1 MVRGLMSLM
10 QGSLLAKAVG
20 IASLPII
27 TRIYSVESIGIL
39 STVNSLVLI
48 LLPLV
53 TLQYTAAIPIS
64 RSGQT
69 SAATAILS
77 IGFALGITVGI
88 LGTLLIFPMGKLL
101 TSAMAP
107 VEPFLWLVPIFAF
120 IAAINEACV
129 SWLVRSK
136 QYSPIAR
143 SQMLQSG
150 AGESVKIA
158 SGLCGFT
165 SGGLLL
171 GQLVLQMIGSLS
183 ALCYAKRSWP
193 TRTDRVRDP
202 KFLKV
207 VAAKF
212 QDMPKFRVPA
222 QLAMMFAIQAP
233 VLFAAWFYS
242 TKDAALVGM
251 ASTALSIPFLLVG
264 QAARRVYYGEIASL
278 GPRNP
283 VGIKQV
289 TYLFMTRLFAL
300 SMPAAIGIYFLSE
313 PLFEVAFGP
322 EWREA
327 GRLASVMSFYLAFQ
341 FTASP
346 LLDIFSVYHRQSA
359 ILAIHL
365 QRAVLTTASFA
376 LSFWLNLGLFNAIL
390 IFSSALCL
398 HYLLTTIR
406 IHFFVEKKCE
416 EYGYNT
422 ST

>member
-1 MVRGLMSLM
+1 M
-10 QGSLLAKAVG
+10 AKAVG

-39 STVNSLVLI
+39 STINSLVLI

-64 RSGQT
+64 RSAQT
-69 SAATAILS
+69 AAATAILS
-77 IGFALGITVGI
+77 IVFALSITAGIF
-88 LGTLLIFPMGKLL
+88 GTLLIFPMGKLL

-107 VEPFLWLVPIFAF
+107 AEPFLWLVPIFAF
-120 IAAINEACV
+120 IAAANEACV
-129 SWLVRSK
+129 SWLVRAK

-150 AGESVKIA
+150 TGEGVKIA
-158 SGLCGFT
+158 SGIGGFA

-171 GQLVLQMIGSLS
+171 GQLAFQMAGALS
-183 ALCYAKRSWP
+183 ALYYAKQSWP

-202 KFLKV
+202 RFLKI

-212 QDMPKFRVPA
+212 LDMPKIRVPA
-222 QLAMMFAIQAP
+222 QFAMMFAIQAP

-251 ASTALSIPFLLVG
+251 ASTALSIPFMLVG

-278 GPRNP
+278 GPSKP
-283 VGIKQV
+283 EGIKQV

-300 SMPAAIGIYFLSE
+300 SMPAAIVIYFLSE
-313 PLFEVAFGP
+313 PLFEVVFGS

-327 GRLASVMSFYLAFQ
+327 GQFASLMSFYLAFQ

-346 LLDIFSVYHRQSA
+346 LLDIFSVYRRQST
-359 ILAIHL
+359 LLVIHL
-365 QRAVLTTASFA
+365 QRAVLTAASFGV
-376 LSFWLNLGLFNAIL
+376 SVWLKLGLANAIL

-398 HYLLTTIR
+398 HYFFTALR
-406 IHFFVEKKCE
+406 IHLFIQSRCE
-416 EYGYNT
+416 EYEYNK
-422 ST
+422 